1 MLAEGTDGLYR
12 RAIMQSDP
20 LGTLDG
26 RDDMERKILDELNEL
41 PVDASLDEIR
51 SAQIRITANVIEKS
65 NAKYMIFGP
74 HFGVHPLPAKS
85 QMAARIRQAA
95 PSLNWGLGRSPIGA
109 CHAMDCVPLFGLRGG
124 ADVPMAMG
132 YTEEDVRRQGL
143 PMRRIWADFAKTGA
157 VTSSGVEGMIEIANW
172 TK

>member
-51 SAQIRITANVIEKS
+51 SKL
-65 NAKYMIFGP
+65 NAL
-74 HFGVHPLPAKS
+74 GVGDISAIDPELLAPYRKAK
-85 QMAARIRQAA
+85 
-95 PSLNWGLGRSPIGA
+95 
-109 CHAMDCVPLFGLRGG
+109 
-124 ADVPMAMG
+124 
-132 YTEEDVRRQGL
+132 
-143 PMRRIWADFAKTGA
+143 
-157 VTSSGVEGMIEIANW
+157 
-172 TK
+172 